1 VSNSSAMRSMI
12 IAVGN
17 ERHGGG
23 SAPMIWTRDESPEV
37 LAFAGLNAMLLLLSV
52 RSLRKQQRAA
62 LERTMGSLYGQVGSN
77 TNTAQATTGYVNVEG
92 GDLGRKMSSF
102 MASTGKAI
110 EKAVTQELSKA
121 SKEAASRVLD
131 LKRTAEA
138 TVAQG
143 VEAVAGGSEHK
154 MK

>member
-1 VSNSSAMRSMI
+1 MV
-12 IAVGN
+12 
-17 ERHGGG
+17 
-23 SAPMIWTRDESPEV
+23 
-37 LAFAGLNAMLLLLSV
+37 LLLSV

-62 LERTMGSLYGQVGSN
+62 LARTMGSLYGQVGSAN
-77 TNTAQATTGYVNVEG
+77 NGQSATGYVNVEG

-110 EKAVTQELSKA
+110 EKAVTQELSNA
-121 SKEAASRVLD
+121 VLD

-143 VEAVAGGSEHK
+143 VEAVAGGSEQK